1 MPQFWNAQINFYW
14 FIERRDLLT
23 SLTTAPPNNDP
34 QDSHSEHACDN
45 PNCAYIHTTH
55 IFPPMNGDELGLR
68 RSQPCD
74 ELQSCSRFFLTAEL

>member
-1 MPQFWNAQINFYW
+1 VIQDTNTSTWNAQINFYW

-55 IFPPMNGDELGLR
+55 ISSYERRRTGLTSFSALR
-68 RSQPCD
+68 
-74 ELQSCSRFFLTAEL
+74 